1 MGFGKRAFVHNRR
14 RCAREDVM
22 LAGSAMS
29 VTRSRSVM
37 VADVS
42 AGGARL
48 GGRDLPPPGDDLLIV
63 VGSQDRM
70 GTVMWSN
77 GDKCGVRVDEPL
89 GADSIARMKDEAG
102 WAAVTGWER

>member
-1 MGFGKRAFVHNRR
+1 
-14 RCAREDVM
+14 M

-42 AGGARL
+42 AEGAML
-48 GGRDLPPPGDDLLIV
+48 GGRDLPAPGDDLLMV

-70 GTVMWSN
+70 GQVMWRRD
-77 GDKCGVRVDEPL
+77 DKCGVRLDEPL
-89 GADSIARMKDEAG
+89 EQAHIAQMKREAA
-102 WAAVTGWER
+102 WTSVIGWER